1 MISQPQSVNQF
12 ICFLT
17 LDEKVTIISY
27 IFYHDHFILKWQELE
42 FFFTIIF
49 NKKCTIF
56 RSVLYLTLRFLPRWA
71 SEDHEFPHYLDIC
84 KWFGL
89 LFVVKLMLTDS
100 FLILF
105 MNELSKS
112 RPNYRVHWT
121 LVIIIEKMYY
131 GNTKHAHNFFQIS
144 IRITIFFEG
153 GYVFLFCFVVLL
165 IFCHLIF
172 IEKINLPWKISDPAY
187 VEEIFPVFHVPKKS
201 DFVSEETNTPPLSPP
216 PKKSYILL
224 YICGKN
230 KRYFVHYYVPIVLQS
245 YYYCKG
251 VSFWLV

>member
-27 IFYHDHFILKWQELE
+27 IFYHDHFIFFGYQVTGTGI
-42 FFFTIIF
+42 FFTIIF

-56 RSVLYLTLRFLPRWA
+56 RSVLYLTLRFLPLWA
-71 SEDHEFPHYLDIC
+71 SEDQEFPHYLDIC

-89 LFVVKLMLTDS
+89 LFVVKVMLTDS

-121 LVIIIEKMYY
+121 LVINIKKMYY

-144 IRITIFFEG
+144 IKKILRGVMF
-153 GYVFLFCFVVLL
+153 FCFVLL
-165 IFCHLIF
+165 FC
-172 IEKINLPWKISDPAY
+172 
-187 VEEIFPVFHVPKKS
+187 
-201 DFVSEETNTPPLSPP
+201 
-216 PKKSYILL
+216 
-224 YICGKN
+224 
-230 KRYFVHYYVPIVLQS
+230 
-245 YYYCKG
+245 
-251 VSFWLV
+251 

>member
-1 MISQPQSVNQF
+1 MFLDLRWKGHNYFLYFLSWSFYFFRISSDRNWNFFLPL
-12 ICFLT
+12 FLT
-17 LDEKVTIISY
+17 RNAQFLGVFY
-27 IFYHDHFILKWQELE
+27 IW
-42 FFFTIIF
+42 
-49 NKKCTIF
+49 
-56 RSVLYLTLRFLPRWA
+56 LRFLPRWA

-89 LFVVKLMLTDS
+89 LFVVKVMLTDS

-121 LVIIIEKMYY
+121 LVINIKKMYY

-165 IFCHLIF
+165 IFCHIIF
-172 IEKINLPWKISDPAY
+172 IEKINLPWKISNPAY

-201 DFVSEETNTPPLSPP
+201 DFVSGNQHPSPFRPPLL
-216 PKKSYILL
+216 KKLNIALYLWEKQTVLCSLL
-224 YICGKN
+224 CTHC
-230 KRYFVHYYVPIVLQS
+230 FAVLLL
-245 YYYCKG
+245 
-251 VSFWLV
+251 F

>member
-1 MISQPQSVNQF
+1 M
-12 ICFLT
+12 FLD
-17 LDEKVTIISY
+17 LRWKGHNYFLYFLSWSFYFKV
-27 IFYHDHFILKWQELE
+27 E

-201 DFVSEETNTPPLSPP
+201 V
-216 PKKSYILL
+216 LL
-224 YICGKN
+224 YICEKN
-230 KRYFVHYYVPIVLQS
+230 KRYFDHYYVPIVLQS